1 MATNNSG
8 IQAICFFFLVKSEG
22 KEKEE
27 KGREQEFKILTTVTR
42 NLAIARFLCKYS
54 RPF

>member
-8 IQAICFFFLVKSEG
+8 IQAICFFLVKSEG

-27 KGREQEFKILTTVTR
+27 KDREQELKILTTVTR
-42 NLAIARFLCKYS
+42 NLAIARFLCEYS